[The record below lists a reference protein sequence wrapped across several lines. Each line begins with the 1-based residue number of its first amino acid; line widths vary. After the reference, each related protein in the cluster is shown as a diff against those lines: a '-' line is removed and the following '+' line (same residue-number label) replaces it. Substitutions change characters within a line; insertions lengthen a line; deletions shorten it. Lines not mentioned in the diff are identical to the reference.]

1 MGRCKEVNVAML
13 SWASILLIST
23 LTVVGCVG
31 PNAGIAPS
39 TPYYGG
45 NYEAP
50 PPQYSYATP
59 WVGPNTPWIYY
70 QGDWFLNG
78 LLYYN
83 YGDRYGWAPYYAY
96 PTTYIVRPA
105 HWYEARWNNW
115 YQQHPQYVQ
124 TFTQRY
130 PYWRTHH
137 YGQHYDQNF
146 YNRYHP
152 GQGAGWQRGFHGS
165 GTTSPQ
171 PEGRRQ
177 VPPQM
182 PPPEGRRPGP
192 YQETH
197 PSQAPSP
204 ERRRPYPGQ
213 VTQPEGRG
221 AGPAQAAP
229 PQGPRPVPGQPQPSY
244 SNSANGS
251 SSTIGS
257 SNSNNS
263 RCSRSRRG
271 RSNGRR
277 SRSHNSSNNSYS
289 HSNISNSSRYS
300 RNNISNSNKNS
311 NSSRNSNHKRR
322 KCHRRQGS
330 LRRHAGPAPLTRAAF
345 LTGAAPPPGMC
356 RAGSSWVRQKL
367 PGMPGNHQF
376 LIGFYDPD
384 DDRTGFHRNDRLIL
398 LI

>member
-23 LTVVGCVG
+23 LTVVGCVS

-45 NYEAP
+45 TYEAP

-83 YGDRYGWAPYYAY
+83 YGDRHGWAPYYAY

-152 GQGAGWQRGFHGS
+152 GQGAGWQKGFHGAPA
-165 GTTSPQ
+165 SPQ

-229 PQGPRPVPGQPQPSY
+229 PQGPRPIPGQPQQQQQQQQ
-244 SNSANGS
+244 
-251 SSTIGS
+251 
-257 SNSNNS
+257 
-263 RCSRSRRG
+263 RQREQQ
-271 RSNGRR
+271 
-277 SRSHNSSNNSYS
+277 H
-289 HSNISNSSRYS
+289 
-300 RNNISNSNKNS
+300 
-311 NSSRNSNHKRR
+311 
-322 KCHRRQGS
+322 HREQQLQQQQTQPQPPRQIQ
-330 LRRHAGPAPLTRAAF
+330 PAPQSQPQQHQQQQPRQQIQRAPQPQPQQQQQQ
-345 LTGAAPPPGMC
+345 LQPQQHQQQQQIQPQQHQQQQQKQQPQEKKVPPPPG
-356 RAGSSWVRQKL
+356 Q
-367 PGMPGNHQF
+367 P
-376 LIGFYDPD
+376 
-384 DDRTGFHRNDRLIL
+384 
-398 LI
+398 

>member
-23 LTVVGCVG
+23 LTVVGCVS

-45 NYEAP
+45 TYEAP

-152 GQGAGWQRGFHGS
+152 GQGAGWQKGFHGS
-165 GTTSPQ
+165 GTVSPQ

-192 YQETH
+192 YQEAH
-197 PSQAPSP
+197 PSQVPPP

-229 PQGPRPVPGQPQPSY
+229 PQGPRPVPGQPQQPQLQQQQQQ
-244 SNSANGS
+244 
-251 SSTIGS
+251 
-257 SNSNNS
+257 
-263 RCSRSRRG
+263 RQREQQ
-271 RSNGRR
+271 
-277 SRSHNSSNNSYS
+277 H
-289 HSNISNSSRYS
+289 
-300 RNNISNSNKNS
+300 
-311 NSSRNSNHKRR
+311 
-322 KCHRRQGS
+322 HREQQPQPQQMQQHQQQQIQR
-330 LRRHAGPAPLTRAAF
+330 APQPQPQQQQQQQQIQPQQHQQQQQKQQPQEKKV
-345 LTGAAPPPGMC
+345 PPQPG
-356 RAGSSWVRQKL
+356 Q
-367 PGMPGNHQF
+367 P
-376 LIGFYDPD
+376 
-384 DDRTGFHRNDRLIL
+384 
-398 LI
+398 